1 MEGKLNNWNLIIL
14 KKAQKYLRK
23 LSPAEQKRII
33 QALKLLI
40 QDQNLVDVKPLK
52 GRLEWRLRVG
62 DFRIL
67 YREDRENN
75 TYVVTK
81 IKSRGDIY
89 K

>member
-1 MEGKLNNWNLIIL
+1 MNNWNLIIL

-23 LSPAEQKRII
+23 LSHAEQKRII
-33 QALKLLI
+33 QALKLLT